1 LFIAFTCHFIANDYL
16 AHLLHLV
23 WFGFR
28 ASWLK
33 IENLEDTFF
42 REDVMA
48 ASNSFIKTQV
58 SKQRTQICEG
68 DVRIGCT
75 S

>member
-1 LFIAFTCHFIANDYL
+1 MAC
-16 AHLLHLV
+16 
-23 WFGFR
+23 FR

-33 IENLEDTFF
+33 IENFPNALLC
-42 REDVMA
+42 EDVMA

-58 SKQRTQICEG
+58 SKQRTQIRERDIC
-68 DVRIGCT
+68 VGCT